1 MKKVI
6 QNLSEMSDSKEVYAS
21 RPNPFVA
28 GFIYCIVLL
37 VIAAVCYSFFGKIE
51 VSARCTG
58 IIRPNEEVSTVS
70 GMIDGR
76 VESMEHVDGDFVKK
90 GDVILRIDTSQGKI
104 TLDDLRE
111 SKQRYEQEYRL
122 TKKFLTG
129 IQSGKNPFSS
139 NRQSEEYPYYI
150 KYRDFV
156 LGLKS
161 TKENVKYD
169 EQKATATI
177 ESLTKQRETT
187 KENINALNAYRKS
200 VKENTNYMADYPQ
213 YESRYLSYRAA
224 MEKLDEDYKT
234 QRKQI
239 EAGTSEESSR
249 QLVSYYSEQTGL
261 YSKLIRSVKNE
272 KSLFTSGETLGT
284 ALYTDFENNLAEY
297 RRSFETAK
305 QTYDYYSGVMG
316 ESDGEKDE
324 AEYNLAL
331 AKTKMDSAEA
341 AIETFKDKTISEYE
355 AILDDLEAKLSD
367 AEVSHKG
374 VRSKKELLEELSDG
388 YEQSKKQQQ
397 YDALSQIDSSLE
409 AAKIELQGLQA
420 DLTLNRI
427 TRNLYKNSK
436 DEDGKPISVSS
447 ASVKQ
452 IDMLLDEADALED
465 QIKDVKYQI
474 KTAKQQIKQGTI
486 LAARDGI
493 LNMPEELVN
502 GDLLAAGDVVGT
514 ILPANESQ
522 LRVQLYVDNADI
534 ANIKPGD
541 RIKYSVAALPSN
553 RYGIV
558 EGEVTTVSN
567 DALSGNEGFAG
578 YYLVEGSIGK
588 DTLTDRNGNAA
599 SIEVG
604 MQVTAKIVTQEKR
617 ILYYLLEK
625 IDLF

>member
-37 VIAAVCYSFFGKIE
+37 VIAAVCYSFFGKIG

-588 DTLTDRNGNAA
+588 DTPTDRNGNAA

>member
-224 MEKLDEDYKT
+224 MEKLDDDYKT

>member
-76 VESMEHVDGDFVKK
+76 VKSVEHADGDFVKK
-90 GDVILRIDTSQGKI
+90 GDVILRIDTSQGEI
-104 TLDDLRE
+104 TLEDLRE

-297 RRSFETAK
+297 RRSYETAK

-420 DLTLNRI
+420 DLALNRI

>member
-37 VIAAVCYSFFGKIE
+37 VIAAVCYSFFGKIG

>member
-249 QLVSYYSEQTGL
+249 QLVSYYSERTGL

>member
-249 QLVSYYSEQTGL
+249 QLVSYYSERTGL

-452 IDMLLDEADALED
+452 TDMLLDEADALED

>member
-617 ILYYLLEK
+617 RL
-625 IDLF
+625 

>member
-213 YESRYLSYRAA
+213 YESRYLSYRAT

>member
-58 IIRPNEEVSTVS
+58 IIRSNEEVSTVS

>member
-604 MQVTAKIVTQEKR
+604 MQVTVKIVTQEKR

>member
-213 YESRYLSYRAA
+213 YESRYLSYRAT

-493 LNMPEELVN
+493 LTMPEELVN

>member
-604 MQVTAKIVTQEKR
+604 MQVTAKIVTQENGFSTICLK
-617 ILYYLLEK
+617 K
-625 IDLF
+625 

>member
-90 GDVILRIDTSQGKI
+90 GDVILRIDTSQGEI
-104 TLDDLRE
+104 TLEDLRE

-169 EQKATATI
+169 EQKTTATI

-200 VKENTNYMADYPQ
+200 VKENTNHMADYPQ

>member
-76 VESMEHVDGDFVKK
+76 VKSVEHADGDFVKK
-90 GDVILRIDTSQGKI
+90 GDVILRIDTSQGEI
-104 TLDDLRE
+104 TLEDLRE

-169 EQKATATI
+169 EQKTTATI

-297 RRSFETAK
+297 HRSFETAK

-355 AILDDLEAKLSD
+355 AILDDLEAKLSE

-397 YDALSQIDSSLE
+397 YDTLSQIDSSLE

-420 DLTLNRI
+420 DLALNRI